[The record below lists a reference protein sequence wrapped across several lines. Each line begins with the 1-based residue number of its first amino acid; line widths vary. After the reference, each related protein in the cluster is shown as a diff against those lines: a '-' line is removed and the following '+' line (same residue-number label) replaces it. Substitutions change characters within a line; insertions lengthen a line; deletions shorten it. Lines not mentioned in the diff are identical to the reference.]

1 MASKADIQ
9 YIRHSYIDGTAAK
22 KIAVNQSPKRAP
34 LPLFEPQMME
44 PDQKVEVRVDPLSV
58 AATVTAIVLVV
69 LMVVSL
75 LQFGAAYRENVQ
87 LQEYVYTLRNE
98 NVRLEQEYQASY
110 DLAEIE
116 AQALALGMVPADQ
129 AQTMNISGVV
139 PAEPAE
145 PTFWENVE
153 LFFGELFAN
162 AKV

>member
-1 MASKADIQ
+1 MARKADIQ
-9 YIRHSYIDGTAAK
+9 YIRHSYIDGTAARK
-22 KIAVNQSPKRAP
+22 MAVREPRLAP

-44 PDQKVEVRVDPLSV
+44 SDQKVEVRVDPLSV
-58 AATVTAIVLVV
+58 AATITAVVLVV

-75 LQFGAAYRENVQ
+75 LNFGQAYRENVQ

-98 NVRLEQEYQASY
+98 NVRLEKEYLASY

-129 AQTMNISGVV
+129 ALTMDISGVI

-145 PTFWENVE
+145 LTFWENVQQV
-153 LFFGELFAN
+153 FGELFAN